1 MIKMKVDE
9 NITNNVFAEEGCD
22 YVTMIWSGYHNSKT
36 FREGTEKMLS
46 ELTKHRAG
54 KVLADIENMMLIGM
68 EDQNWLLQEFLP
80 KAIAN
85 GFRAIAIVKPVHYF
99 NRVAVETIAYKVN
112 QDQLKI
118 QFFNKVSEAKDWLK
132 NY

>member
-1 MIKMKVDE
+1 MIEEMVPE
-9 NITNNVFAEEGCD
+9 SITNKVFAEEGAD
-22 YVTMIWSGYHNSKT
+22 YVTMVWSGYHNSKT
-36 FREGTEKMLS
+36 FREGTEKMLL
-46 ELTKHRAG
+46 ELTKHKAG

-80 KAIAN
+80 KAIAS

-118 QFFNKVSEAKDWLK
+118 QFFNKVSEAKDWLRDF
-132 NY
+132 